1 MKKWWVVALIFS
13 LLIAGTVLTGGCASV
28 NPVAESQTIVVDVSA
43 GEAHTLIQENQ
54 GDASFVILDVRTP
67 EEYDEGHIEGAVNL
81 NFYDDDYREQLE
93 NLDRDDTYLLF
104 CRSGNRSGQTLDIM
118 EELEFMTIYHMTG
131 GMNEWNGEGLPVVR

>member
-1 MKKWWVVALIFS
+1 MKKWWVAALIFP
-13 LLIAGTVLTGGCASV
+13 LLIAGTVLTSGCASV
-28 NPVAESQTIVVDVSA
+28 APVAESQTIVVDVSA
-43 GEAHTLIQENQ
+43 GEAHVLIQENR
-54 GDASFVILDVRTP
+54 DNPNFVILDVRTP

-118 EELEFMTIYHMTG
+118 EEIEFMTIYHMTG
-131 GMNEWNGEGLPVVR
+131 GMIEWNEEGLPVVR